1 MFRRNF
7 AQTNPWNIIMSDE
20 KFPPTDLAG
29 DAMLVPN
36 FAATSVSEPEG
47 NSRATRTVSVHVAS
61 DNPRH
66 TQAAISMNISV
77 CTNAAWNI
85 LRFCFTRADIAF
97 FRIANVL
104 PVIATREEADELRR
118 LVDGIFETNERQ
130 LEDAIGRIQTLLRN
144 NGVPENFRPKFN
156 AVHRATVD
164 IRHHDSLRYLKLIR
178 RLDDLCQLFEAAA
191 LLGIIADSERRKLIT
206 SWEDRLRSVSNTVF
220 QRQRKTGD
228 DANER
233 RAARRV
239 QEEAQNADGGT
250 SPVTDEKTAETDAKD
265 LAQDS
270 ADTESIQAEPPSSD
284 PDPVKTEQ
292 SAEEPAK

>member
-1 MFRRNF
+1 
-7 AQTNPWNIIMSDE
+7 MSDE
-20 KFPPTDLAG
+20 KIPEAG
-29 DAMLVPN
+29 LVGGDSMLVPN
-36 FAATSVSEPEG
+36 FEATSEGESEG

-104 PVIATREEADELRR
+104 PVIATREEADELLK
-118 LVDGIFETNERQ
+118 LVDDIFETNERQ

-191 LLGIIADSERRKLIT
+191 LLGIIADTERRKLIA
-206 SWEDRLRSVSNTVF
+206 SWEDRLRTVSNTVF
-220 QRQRKTGD
+220 QRQRKVVD

-233 RAARRV
+233 RAARRTQAPTQDSDGATGV
-239 QEEAQNADGGT
+239 VKNEAPVEVNA
-250 SPVTDEKTAETDAKD
+250 KTAPQEAVETV
-265 LAQDS
+265 
-270 ADTESIQAEPPSSD
+270 SSR
-284 PDPVKTEQ
+284 EA
-292 SAEEPAK
+292 SEGREPAPEISVKEAE